1 MLAGNEV
8 LSVLIA
14 EGLALVWLIFKLDKR
29 LAVIETEI
37 RYIKRQLRLDTGGG
51 SIQ

>member
-1 MLAGNEV
+1 MAGNEITA
-8 LSVLIA
+8 VLIA

-37 RYIKRQLRLDTGGG
+37 AYIKAHLRINTGYG
-51 SIQ
+51 SNK